1 MQALRF
7 LFSPS
12 GRLSPQ
18 VFVVAA
24 IVVYL
29 AGTAS
34 HTLTMPTIMART
46 GPWLFA
52 AVQALLIWIWYV
64 LHAKRL
70 HDAGRSVGP
79 AIGASILYAL
89 SITLLL
95 ILAVSFY
102 VPLAG
107 QVSDANTASALGL
120 ILLISIV
127 AVLLGSAHYD
137 LTWLVVA
144 ILVLLSLLPVILAV
158 GVTVFA
164 ATRPAG
170 RGTPSMNLYFAY
182 GSNMHRDVMATHA
195 PTAKPV
201 GVGALAN
208 HRFVITADG
217 YASVEP
223 KHSQTVYGVLWRI
236 GPRDRV
242 RLDAWENIAGGLYR
256 AKNLPVQYAGRRH
269 SVAYLHCAAAACRTG
284 QGWLYGACDRGGA
297 WSGSCRKRTL
307 HHLRRFL
314 PKRSGRRDV
323 AQS

>member
-24 IVVYL
+24 IVIYL
-29 AGTAS
+29 AGIVS
-34 HTLTMPTIMART
+34 HALTMPTIMART

-79 AIGASILYAL
+79 AIGASLLYAL

-95 ILAVSFY
+95 ILAISFY

-127 AVLLGSAHYD
+127 AVLLGSSQYD

-144 ILVLLSLLPVILAV
+144 ILVLLSLLPAILAV

-164 ATRPAG
+164 ATRPRGEG
-170 RGTPSMNLYFAY
+170 RP
-182 GSNMHRDVMATHA
+182 
-195 PTAKPV
+195 P
-201 GVGALAN
+201 
-208 HRFVITADG
+208 
-217 YASVEP
+217 
-223 KHSQTVYGVLWRI
+223 
-236 GPRDRV
+236 
-242 RLDAWENIAGGLYR
+242 
-256 AKNLPVQYAGRRH
+256 
-269 SVAYLHCAAAACRTG
+269 
-284 QGWLYGACDRGGA
+284 
-297 WSGSCRKRTL
+297 
-307 HHLRRFL
+307 
-314 PKRSGRRDV
+314 
-323 AQS
+323 